1 MQNGDHLQASQSS
14 QSPQSP
20 PPAQALI
27 AVIDDDQSVRAALN
41 NLLHSAGYDT
51 CCFDSAETFL
61 ASDFL
66 HTVSCAITDIRLSA
80 MSGIELKERLA
91 NLQIDLPVVFIS
103 GNGSRAERERAAQLG
118 TFLCKPIDAD
128 TLLTC
133 VRRVTVIS
141 GGQE

>member
-1 MQNGDHLQASQSS
+1 MQNGDHHQASQSQQS
-14 QSPQSP
+14 QQS
-20 PPAQALI
+20 AQPLI
-27 AVIDDDQSVRAALN
+27 AVIDDDSSVRAALN

-51 CCFDSAETFL
+51 CSFDSAETFL
-61 ASDFL
+61 AGDCL
-66 HTVSCAITDIRLSA
+66 RTASCAIMDITLSA
-80 MSGIELKERLA
+80 MSGIELKEHLA
-91 NLQIDLPVVFIS
+91 SLQIDLPVVFIS

-133 VRRVTVIS
+133 VRRVTIAP